1 MRRILFSSGAAVLF
15 VVLLF
20 AATLLWGSLPALRR
34 FGLGFLTG
42 RVWDPVSRTFGVMPF
57 VVGTLVTSF
66 LALLF
71 ALPFSLAVAI
81 LTGFYLGEGRVREVL
96 VCASDLFAGVPSV
109 VYGFWGL
116 YFLVPLMRRIEVFL
130 GVPPYGVGILTAS
143 LVLSL
148 MVAPYICSVSREAIS
163 MVPGEL
169 VEAGFA
175 LGATRWEVVRG
186 VVLPHARSGIAA
198 GVLLALGR
206 ALGETMAVTMVV
218 GNSSEIPKSL
228 FQPANTLASVIA
240 NEFTEATAD
249 IHLSALV
256 GAGLVLMFMVTVVN
270 ILGMWVVKRLGGGHG
285 KAC

>member
-1 MRRILFSSGAAVLF
+1 VRRILFSSGAAVLF

-71 ALPFSLAVAI
+71 ALLFSLAVAI

>member
-71 ALPFSLAVAI
+71 ALLFSLAVAI